1 MKSTLCMIIV
11 LASVFLSACV
21 SNRPSHTAV
30 PWSDL
35 VNSVSPKTGIVKR
48 ALCVGMENSKEA
60 GRCPGADVDAKIG
73 MMLANQMGFSTLL
86 LENERAT
93 YSAVMTAL
101 NAMVDGAQA
110 GSTLFLFWSGHGGQM
125 QDLNGDE
132 IDGMDE
138 CLYPWDNYLLD
149 DELANVFERVP
160 AGVRVFFICDTCHSS
175 TMARQKLISPVV
187 VSRSFKAS
195 LLLFAGCSE
204 GKVSFGSSAGGYFT
218 TALVDSWR
226 EGITYEQW
234 FDAAVKAM
242 PKRPGQIQHP
252 QITSYGNTSWIN
264 QPALK

>member
-1 MKSTLCMIIV
+1 MRTVTCAII
-11 LASVFLSACV
+11 LSSIALLSACV
-21 SNRPSHTAV
+21 SSKPPHPVV

-35 VNSVSPKTGIVKR
+35 GSSGAPRTGVVKR

-60 GRCPGADVDAKIG
+60 GSCPGADVDAKVG

-93 YSAVMTAL
+93 YAAVLSAL
-101 NAMVDGAQA
+101 NSMVTDVEP

-125 QDLNGDE
+125 KDLNGDE

-138 CLYPWDNYLLD
+138 CLYPWDNYLID
-149 DELANVFERVP
+149 DELADIFERVP
-160 AGVRVFFICDTCHSS
+160 AGVKVFFICDTCHSS
-175 TMARQKLISPVV
+175 TMARQKLVSPVV

-204 GKVSFGSSAGGYFT
+204 GKVSFGSSAGGFFT
-218 TALVDSWR
+218 TALLDSWR

-242 PKRPGQIQHP
+242 PKRPNQIQQP